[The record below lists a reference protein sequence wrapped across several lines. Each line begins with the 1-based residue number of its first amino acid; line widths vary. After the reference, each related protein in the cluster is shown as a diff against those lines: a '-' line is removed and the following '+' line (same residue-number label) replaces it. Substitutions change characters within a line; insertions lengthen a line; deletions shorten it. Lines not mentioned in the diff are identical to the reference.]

1 MAVKRHGKRYRALI
15 EGEEPDAAYSVE
27 QAIERI
33 KQSATAKFDETVDV
47 AFRLG
52 VDPRQS
58 DQRVRGTVNLPHG
71 TGKTLR
77 VGVFARGEAATLA
90 EQAGADVVGAED
102 LVQKIEAGWKEFDIL
117 VASRDMMSIVGRLG
131 KRLGPK
137 MPNPKAGTVT
147 DDVAKTVRDL
157 KGGRAEFRMDKAGNV
172 HLTIGKA
179 SYPPEHLV
187 ENLATLVAALL
198 KARPPATKGQ
208 YIRRIHLSSTMGP
221 SVAVD
226 LGAAEAA
233 AERAA

>member
-1 MAVKRHGKRYRALI
+1 MSRHGKRYRALI
-15 EGEEPDAAYSVE
+15 ENVDREAALPVD
-27 QAIERI
+27 QAIERV
-33 KQSATAKFDETVDV
+33 KQSANAKFDETVDV

-77 VGVFARGEAATLA
+77 VAVFARGEAATLA
-90 EQAGADVVGAED
+90 QEAGADTVGAED
-102 LVQKIEAGWKEFDIL
+102 LVEKIESGWKDFDIL

-147 DDVAKTVRDL
+147 DDVARTVRDL

-172 HLTIGKA
+172 HMTIGKV
-179 SYPPEHLV
+179 SYPADHLT
-187 ENLATLVAALL
+187 ENFATLVSALI
-198 KARPPATKGQ
+198 KARPGAAKGQ

-221 SVAVD
+221 SVGVD
-226 LGAAEAA
+226 VAAAEAA
-233 AERAA
+233 SEQGA

>member
-1 MAVKRHGKRYRALI
+1 MKRHGKRYRALM
-15 EGEEPDAAYSVE
+15 EGEEPDATYSVE